1 MLLSYHRNYSF
12 CKPIATER
20 FSTLACK
27 LEFHMSSRLEKSY
40 ATSRW
45 ENEGGATRP
54 SAIGFEIG
62 QKLAAHGITAIPF
75 TVYEWSGYRYSS
87 ANDAIAA
94 AERNIR

>member
-20 FSTLACK
+20 FST
-27 LEFHMSSRLEKSY
+27 LEKSY

-62 QKLAAHGITAIPF
+62 QKLAAHGITAIPL